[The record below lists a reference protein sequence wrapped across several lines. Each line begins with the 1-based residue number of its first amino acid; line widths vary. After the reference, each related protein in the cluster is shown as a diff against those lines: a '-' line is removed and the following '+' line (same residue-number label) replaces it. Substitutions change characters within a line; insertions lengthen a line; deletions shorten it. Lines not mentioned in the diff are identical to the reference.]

1 MRHRHKSKKL
11 GRDAS
16 HRSALISA
24 LLAGLVRERRI
35 KTTVTKAKMVKPLAD
50 RLVTLG
56 RQGTLSA
63 RRQAITM
70 LGGKPELART
80 LIDDLVPQM
89 EGRSGGYTRVIK
101 LGRRSSDSSEMAL
114 LEWVER
120 VQAKSVEAE
129 EPAAVEA

>member
-16 HRSALISA
+16 HRSALMSA
-24 LLAGLVRERRI
+24 LLVGLVRERRI
-35 KTTVTKAKMVKPLAD
+35 KTTVTKAKLVKPLAD

-56 RQGTLSA
+56 RQGTLAA

-70 LGGKPELART
+70 LGGKSELAKT
-80 LIDDLVPQM
+80 LIDDVVPQM
-89 EGRSGGYTRVIK
+89 EGRNGGYTRVIK

-120 VQAKSVEAE
+120 VQVQPAGAE
-129 EPAAVEA
+129 EPAAAEA

>member
-16 HRSALISA
+16 HRSALICA
-24 LLAGLVRERRI
+24 MLAALVRERRI
-35 KTTVTKAKMVKPLAD
+35 KTTVTKAKMIKPQAD

-56 RQGTLSA
+56 RKGTLAA

-70 LGGKPELART
+70 LGGKAELAKA
-80 LIDDLVPQM
+80 LFDDVVPQM
-89 EGRSGGYTRVIK
+89 DGRDGGYTRVIK

-120 VQAKSVEAE
+120 IQQQPTVAD
-129 EPAAVEA
+129 EPAPAEA